1 MERHILIFH
10 HHFSG
15 IIFLM
20 SKFYRRHEL
29 VFRIGVFLALSPSL
43 SGAIG
48 GFLATGFLQSGD
60 VGSITDDWRKI
71 CTSRVE

>member
-1 MERHILIFH
+1 
-10 HHFSG
+10 
-15 IIFLM
+15 M

-60 VGSITDDWRKI
+60 VGSVTDDWRKI
-71 CTSRVE
+71 CKSPFAKRPAASE